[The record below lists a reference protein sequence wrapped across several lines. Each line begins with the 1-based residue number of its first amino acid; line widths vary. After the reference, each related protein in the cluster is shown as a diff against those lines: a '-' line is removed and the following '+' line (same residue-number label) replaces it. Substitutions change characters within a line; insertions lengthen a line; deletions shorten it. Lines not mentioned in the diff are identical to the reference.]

1 MANDK
6 RKSIDVNVNATSTM
20 PTDLKKDIT
29 TVKEATKRVEELRSQ
44 LADTQKEIRHLQNQ
58 FSKLGDYGASGEYRG
73 LKSGNEEEAKVLMD
87 AIKASREVAD
97 SIKAQ
102 LKEAYAAGARLHE
115 AKKAKKPNL
124 KKQQRNQEY
133 LAQKKAEIDAI
144 RKAQENFE
152 RQQNEE
158 NARHRKEM
166 EAIYKQQIAAQKAA
180 NQKMEAEAKK
190 SLAQRMKEQK
200 EGEWLFVPT
209 TLDTGFDSSGKQ
221 KHDYSFGGK
230 DKKASAAVGKGK
242 TYSTTTAIGAKYKQ
256 NFKPNVGAARGTAGH
271 RLLELLGNDNSASS
285 RKALRERID
294 TGRIDKETQQIL
306 SQLYSLTGAKSGFGQ
321 QAELNKLFSWLE
333 KYKNVE
339 RAGERGRTVAAE
351 LPVGFST
358 VRGGQRYTFGGAIDR
373 IEDMGGGRKAIVDHK
388 TQKREIGFE
397 EIAQQIAYKFAAN
410 LNGEKITDIIIDH
423 VPFGDMANAV
433 RYEIQGVTDEIAL
446 QVVNAMV
453 DSAQTGKKVD
463 WQKMLEGQVKKVP
476 IERIITDAAGKQ
488 VNIQKPVVGDKTSTF
503 GLDYTKG
510 QEKTWSRKAN
520 GRIDQGGVS
529 ARELETA
536 FWQKHGKDLEAWK
549 GGDVEAG
556 KRFMDAQ
563 KVLASEFAS
572 MRGGRK
578 DVRFASDWWSEENIQ
593 KLRAAKGGD
602 ISALEGI
609 SAPKLRDVTATTVD
623 GQYIGSYL
631 NNQKDTEA
639 LFNKMKAMDAT
650 ERERVVASIFSHTD
664 YSSGVPVET
673 GHYRDYGEGKR
684 EQADWIRKQ
693 IQKEG
698 WFGHIPN
705 ASSTI
710 DYKYADMDYG
720 DADDIKGTAVDGRW
734 IGNYIS
740 HIQDLLT
747 TYNEKKDGSRG
758 DKSKAGKAKA
768 EIQRIIDGLTETVRK
783 TLYDEE
789 GYVREDS
796 EGYAAE
802 NAAASIVKRLR
813 EIGVDESMYDKLA
826 YYGDPELA
834 RAESREQ
841 RQGSLARER
850 HNEDIPDSVA
860 RRDASSQVEE
870 ALDDAVERFA
880 ESSEFQGLVHAN
892 SESVEVQAVQAG
904 NRMARIVDLK
914 PRIEKLFKP
923 ELDKINAK
931 RKKEG
936 LVEYSPEQLVRAV
949 LARSGN
955 QDLYEDYMR
964 STDVN
969 KKFDEIN
976 AQRANKGEKLLTGAE
991 RFSILE
997 GMLDPNSAEEGS
1009 LLKQI
1014 QGVRAAL
1021 QGGAMGD
1028 KGKKLSSKMMETLF
1042 SRRLLGRQKRDK
1054 NFKYDPSKGIL
1065 GKIASGTG
1073 LGYQEKTLD
1082 PKYAKMY
1089 AQDQAGIALSDET
1102 IYGPVSEQPP
1112 VPSVFDELADIEDE
1126 YSDYAAIMKKA
1137 DPTLDDKEIEEYL
1150 RYQKALSKLN
1160 YMAGEQNGGVGALR
1174 KSLATDETGAFTG
1187 GFNRSKDANGHTV
1200 FGRHE
1205 NAINSWLSDSEDEKE
1220 LDRRQQEYDD
1230 VVEAI
1235 TGVDPRT
1242 FSKGMGSAFKAA
1254 KNTSEASRQLSG
1266 VDFTER
1272 TKENLEEG
1280 LDDAVNQALT
1290 GLKNRY
1296 NAPELRRKENSDFY
1310 DLADVGAEPSQEEK
1324 DLQSLYEGDAYSADF
1339 KETSDMV
1346 KQARQDLI
1354 DAGLIK
1360 EEQDAKKANVEATKK
1375 ADTPD
1380 IPPDSGNVGRTV
1392 VADDSSAG
1400 GGGGVVPPSGGGP
1413 TNIANGM
1420 FSVGQATITVNG
1432 ETTVNLNGPIAQVNG
1447 APVSG
1452 GNKGG
1457 DDGLDFFEEQSSID
1471 NSAKK
1476 QAEAEARVKNADE
1489 AQKTE
1494 VSEENQKKSLAE
1506 INKLLTQSIALY
1518 KEIAK
1523 ETQKIKLLEDDVT
1536 DQGKIQLEE
1545 AVARAEE
1552 LSGMKKQ
1559 IDSQIAA
1566 EREKLTPEKRAEYD
1580 ANAKIRYQ
1588 GAKNTVAVQ
1597 AMRASYDAR
1606 DSAAKDYER
1615 LMNKRLQIESKLDS
1629 LQQRRNTSLSQREV
1643 YVLEEAIAAQ
1653 QRLLALN
1660 QQDVQVLA
1668 QKGHL
1673 REEDIKA
1680 INAEYNAQRTAQQ
1693 AQNATN
1699 MHGSRNLWDM
1709 LGYDIKRSFT
1719 MIFDFGVAHR
1729 ALTALRQKIT
1739 EVINTVVQL
1748 DSVMTDLR
1756 IVTNG
1761 TAKDTEQLI
1770 SGYNNLAK
1778 QLGTTTQKVAEMSNE
1793 WLRQGY
1799 SASETQNLVTSSF
1812 YLSTLGMMDAGT
1824 ATEALTSIMKGF
1836 KMEASETI
1844 DIVDKLTALDLE
1856 LATSSADIATA
1867 MQKTS
1872 ATAKMAGMSLDELA
1886 AAVGVISDVSQAAPE
1901 SIGTSIRTM
1910 LSRYGNVKAGSF
1922 ESLEGGDDSENLN
1935 DIERVLGT
1943 IGISIRTASGEMRS
1957 FSDVLD
1963 DVAEKWVGMSTVEQN
1978 AVGTAMAGT
1987 RQREAFNVLMENYS
2001 TYQEMVKESEES
2013 QGTSTKKMEAYYDSI
2028 EYSIERLKAAWE
2040 EFALSLQS
2048 NGAIKGIVDFATF
2061 LVENLPKIIQIFAT
2075 WMAMMNAYKLP
2086 VWIKQFGQFINPK
2099 ARGANGQFVG
2109 LRAAFT
2115 NSGMTERAMIRDEK
2129 WKAQQAG
2136 EKFYKKGD
2144 MTPVINSAAEKIAQ
2158 AQGGTTAAI
2167 QNLTTI
2173 VRQGLH
2179 VPSAGSS
2186 GAAAQGIGSAPIGDF
2201 PGTTGTTGEHLS
2213 GDSKQAELIK
2223 SKAARKN
2230 FKKAQGGAIG
2240 RDENNY
2246 RVAGKTKRSQN
2257 TAKNY
2262 QKNVDRTDIAEG
2274 YKGMPAHL
2282 GVARTKAELESEK
2295 KSTGFGKNIMG
2306 GAFYS
2311 GSLRESVDQKREAV
2325 DAAKKKYEALKS
2337 TKKDREAQA
2346 TALEAN
2352 AAAYRQI
2359 GEHDRA
2365 DALEKSAEE
2374 LRNQDKVAYADYRAK
2389 KKDLDVS
2396 NDRLELNYRDQQ
2408 AGRVRHNNQK
2418 YRQLSRRE
2426 AAKKAAQY
2434 QALQEVQSLGV
2445 GNVLGQAQISTAA
2458 QALSGSKGALRAL
2471 GITAEEAATMDN
2483 AALEEK
2489 VKAVQSGG
2497 NKNHQKWLGGAIQ
2510 KVAGLDGDVDVTV
2523 MDAKDIVS
2531 LVQNSVDAQKTQA
2544 TDLLNKATGGE
2555 LNIKN
2560 ATEEGAKKTVDD
2572 LSDSLEGFADVT
2584 EEGTHEDGSRV
2595 FRNVETGDI
2604 MEAGSAGQT
2613 GLENAQ
2619 AMKKARIK
2627 TGILTGA
2634 MGGVTAG
2641 LTAAA
2646 TQDGSVGD
2654 KLIAGATNA
2663 VTSGLL
2669 SAIPG
2674 VGPILGS
2681 TLGPIIGGFISDGIL
2696 KLVHA
2701 EELAREARVKEAQEQ
2716 LEALQSVASSIE
2728 SLSDSLVNRAE
2739 WEAADYK
2746 EVNNYISETLSTL
2759 RTNKDYREAFLE
2771 NVASADE
2778 SLAGMSY
2785 SDLVYL
2791 IRDGTNEQAQLIS
2804 NILQSTLD
2812 SQTSEATMASQ
2823 EQERYDARK
2832 TLEENELIGA
2842 YYVPTSTASSSSY
2855 SSDTYSAGMREAM
2868 EALEGLSG
2876 VEMTT
2881 TSEGYRS
2888 VSVTGANAAEQ
2899 LENLEK
2905 ARAAVE
2911 AKAATLTDEDSEYVH
2926 QAYEDLL
2933 EKLDKHID
2941 AVDEANGEI
2950 ENLNAEYND
2959 IEIKETFDKT
2969 VGMWD
2974 SLTISNSTLEEA
2986 IQVMAEDLELAGIQ
3000 VYDAMGNVS
3009 TEARQLIEGYLR
3021 EQDNLSSLFSTDE
3034 KTLRKML
3041 KNSTELDSV
3050 LASVS
3055 EALGEEIDY
3064 DDLVDLIEKGGQGGH
3079 EEQVKIMQQLGYSGT
3094 DENLVEQFNALRNQV
3109 YNLNPESLEDF
3120 ANALGMTVD
3129 EVADLK
3135 DTMGDTTLADLLAT
3149 PQENIDK
3156 LGEMLDIMNDILDS
3170 GKMSS
3175 DNFFSILDSYPELLN
3190 AYDEAGNLIS
3200 VSTDNIQKNLLN
3212 SLYGSEGG
3220 IGKTIGFNMYEDMKT
3235 NENLYDSF
3243 LEMLEANDKVSQETL
3258 DNLKKYNT
3266 FTDDAVG
3273 FIAADSAAWEQYNAL
3288 FAGMNINLEEY
3299 DDLLQTIMDYQTTMI
3314 DQQIDSI
3321 QSQKDALDD
3330 VNEAREKELDL
3341 IKARQKLENAQK
3353 EKKLVYREGIGWTYE
3368 SDQTAIKEA
3377 KDEVDKLETEKDQDD
3392 LQYQIDQ
3399 LEAQKAFIEAIP
3411 SSMELQEQK
3420 ETYEDWMNKI
3430 TENGEA
3436 QADILEKTK
3445 SLYEGIGQIT
3455 KDMMTWVEN
3464 EKKLANSN
3472 YQAYNKIT
3480 TSAMSETES
3489 GFNNLSSL
3497 TQGTVDYAKQ
3507 VEENNANL
3515 LELENLFR
3523 QAGLDPNSD
3532 FWLSASY
3539 DEAKKKNGA
3548 LSILGEGEEG
3558 EAAWKQ
3564 LQESFQTYWDYKHG
3578 TNTYGGNESGQT
3590 WKEQDSQNIFLNL
3603 SSTPSLS
3610 SGSGWDP
3617 SGGDALSLSY
3627 QFGTDGAAI
3636 NSDMATDMFNQ
3647 GNKGGKETKVLAYN
3661 PEEKKWT
3668 KVCQEDTIQNHPD
3681 EAAEL
3686 MTGYKEGTIF
3696 AVGHTGQSGKD
3707 LKYWYKLGG
3716 PNAVQLSVGNY
3727 STTKGEAYAKGTLSA
3742 SGGLSLVNEDG
3753 IEGIITPQGTL
3764 TSLPARSGVVP
3775 ADLTKNLYMLGEV
3788 APNIIK
3794 TLESRWDVFGND
3806 RSSSTSDDHSTNIGN
3821 LYATFQADENFDFD
3835 KFLADVKSAINLNR
3849 HL

>member
-73 LKSGNEEEAKVLMD
+73 LKSGNEEEAKILMD

-97 SIKAQ
+97 SIKTQ

-115 AKKAKKPNL
+115 AKKAKKPST
-124 KKQQRNQEY
+124 KKQQRNQDY
-133 LAQKKAEIDAI
+133 LAQKRAEVEAV
-144 RKAQENFE
+144 RKAQEDFE
-152 RQQNEE
+152 RRQNEE

-166 EAIYKQQIAAQKAA
+166 EAVYKQIIAAQKAA
-180 NQKMEAEAKK
+180 NEKMEKEAKK

-209 TLDTGFDSSGKQ
+209 KLDTGFDSSGKQ

-230 DKKASAAVGKGK
+230 NKKGQPDAVSSSVSKGK
-242 TYSTTTAIGAKYKQ
+242 IYSTTTAIGAKYKQ

-294 TGRIDKETQQIL
+294 TGHIDKETQQIL

-339 RAGERGRTVAAE
+339 RAGERGRAVAAE

-572 MRGGRK
+572 MRGGKK

-602 ISALEGI
+602 ISVLEGI

-639 LFNKMKAMDAT
+639 LFNKMKAMDAA

-664 YSSGVPVET
+664 YSSGAPVET

-684 EQADWIRKQ
+684 DQADWIRKQ

-698 WFGHIPN
+698 WFGHIPDAN
-705 ASSTI
+705 STI

-720 DADDIKGTAVDGRW
+720 DADDIKGTAIDGRW

-802 NAAASIVKRLR
+802 NAAASIVRRLR

-860 RRDASSQVEE
+860 RRDISSQTEE

-892 SESVEVQAVQAG
+892 SESVEVQAVQAA

-914 PRIEKLFKP
+914 PKIEKLFQP
-923 ELDKINAK
+923 ELEKINAQ
-931 RKKEG
+931 RKKQG
-936 LVEYSPEQLVRAV
+936 LVEYTPEQLIRAV

-969 KKFDEIN
+969 RKFDEIN
-976 AQRANKGEKLLTGAE
+976 AERANKGQKKLTGAE

-997 GMLDPNSAEEGS
+997 GMLDQNSAEEGS
-1009 LLKQI
+1009 LYKQI
-1014 QGVRAAL
+1014 QSVRDAL

-1137 DPTLDDKEIEEYL
+1137 DSTLDDKEIEEYL
-1150 RYQKALSKLN
+1150 RYQMALSKLN

-1187 GFNRSKDANGHTV
+1187 GFNRSKDAKGHTV

-1220 LDRRQQEYDD
+1220 LDRRQQEYDA

-1235 TGVDPRT
+1235 TGVDPKT

-1339 KETSDMV
+1339 KESSDMV

-1360 EEQDAKKANVEATKK
+1360 EEQDAEKANVEATKK
-1375 ADTPD
+1375 ETEAKQEDSKAIEEEADKLRKEASEKQAIAREGRLRGYD
-1380 IPPDSGNVGRTV
+1380 ISANHIEAEAQELLKK
-1392 VADDSSAG
+1392 ADDISGSNNGSG
-1400 GGGGVVPPSGGGP
+1400 GGGNNGAPPNGGGP
-1413 TNIANGM
+1413 TNINNGV
-1420 FSVGQATITVNG
+1420 FNVGQATITVNG

-1476 QAEAEARVKNADE
+1476 QAEAEARAKSADE

-1494 VSEENQKKSLAE
+1494 VSEENQKKSLTE

-1523 ETQKIKLLEDDVT
+1523 EIQKIKLLEDDVT

-1559 IDSQIAA
+1559 IDSQIAM
-1566 EREKLTPEKRAEYD
+1566 EREKLTPEKQAEYD
-1580 ANAKIRYQ
+1580 ANKKIRYQ

-1606 DSAAKDYER
+1606 DNAAKDYER

-1739 EVINTVVQL
+1739 EVINTVIQL

-1770 SGYNNLAK
+1770 SGYNGLAK

-1793 WLRQGY
+1793 WL
-1799 SASETQNLVTSSF
+1799 NNVWVT
-1812 YLSTLGMMDAGT
+1812 
-1824 ATEALTSIMKGF
+1824 I
-1836 KMEASETI
+1836 
-1844 DIVDKLTALDLE
+1844 
-1856 LATSSADIATA
+1856 
-1867 MQKTS
+1867 
-1872 ATAKMAGMSLDELA
+1872 
-1886 AAVGVISDVSQAAPE
+1886 
-1901 SIGTSIRTM
+1901 
-1910 LSRYGNVKAGSF
+1910 
-1922 ESLEGGDDSENLN
+1922 
-1935 DIERVLGT
+1935 
-1943 IGISIRTASGEMRS
+1943 
-1957 FSDVLD
+1957 
-1963 DVAEKWVGMSTVEQN
+1963 
-1978 AVGTAMAGT
+1978 
-1987 RQREAFNVLMENYS
+1987 
-2001 TYQEMVKESEES
+2001 
-2013 QGTSTKKMEAYYDSI
+2013 
-2028 EYSIERLKAAWE
+2028 
-2040 EFALSLQS
+2040 
-2048 NGAIKGIVDFATF
+2048 
-2061 LVENLPKIIQIFAT
+2061 
-2075 WMAMMNAYKLP
+2075 
-2086 VWIKQFGQFINPK
+2086 
-2099 ARGANGQFVG
+2099 
-2109 LRAAFT
+2109 
-2115 NSGMTERAMIRDEK
+2115 
-2129 WKAQQAG
+2129 
-2136 EKFYKKGD
+2136 
-2144 MTPVINSAAEKIAQ
+2144 
-2158 AQGGTTAAI
+2158 
-2167 QNLTTI
+2167 
-2173 VRQGLH
+2173 
-2179 VPSAGSS
+2179 
-2186 GAAAQGIGSAPIGDF
+2186 
-2201 PGTTGTTGEHLS
+2201 
-2213 GDSKQAELIK
+2213 
-2223 SKAARKN
+2223 
-2230 FKKAQGGAIG
+2230 
-2240 RDENNY
+2240 
-2246 RVAGKTKRSQN
+2246 
-2257 TAKNY
+2257 
-2262 QKNVDRTDIAEG
+2262 
-2274 YKGMPAHL
+2274 
-2282 GVARTKAELESEK
+2282 
-2295 KSTGFGKNIMG
+2295 
-2306 GAFYS
+2306 
-2311 GSLRESVDQKREAV
+2311 
-2325 DAAKKKYEALKS
+2325 
-2337 TKKDREAQA
+2337 
-2346 TALEAN
+2346 
-2352 AAAYRQI
+2352 
-2359 GEHDRA
+2359 
-2365 DALEKSAEE
+2365 
-2374 LRNQDKVAYADYRAK
+2374 
-2389 KKDLDVS
+2389 
-2396 NDRLELNYRDQQ
+2396 
-2408 AGRVRHNNQK
+2408 
-2418 YRQLSRRE
+2418 
-2426 AAKKAAQY
+2426 
-2434 QALQEVQSLGV
+2434 
-2445 GNVLGQAQISTAA
+2445 
-2458 QALSGSKGALRAL
+2458 
-2471 GITAEEAATMDN
+2471 
-2483 AALEEK
+2483 
-2489 VKAVQSGG
+2489 
-2497 NKNHQKWLGGAIQ
+2497 
-2510 KVAGLDGDVDVTV
+2510 
-2523 MDAKDIVS
+2523 
-2531 LVQNSVDAQKTQA
+2531 
-2544 TDLLNKATGGE
+2544 
-2555 LNIKN
+2555 
-2560 ATEEGAKKTVDD
+2560 
-2572 LSDSLEGFADVT
+2572 
-2584 EEGTHEDGSRV
+2584 
-2595 FRNVETGDI
+2595 
-2604 MEAGSAGQT
+2604 
-2613 GLENAQ
+2613 
-2619 AMKKARIK
+2619 
-2627 TGILTGA
+2627 
-2634 MGGVTAG
+2634 
-2641 LTAAA
+2641 
-2646 TQDGSVGD
+2646 
-2654 KLIAGATNA
+2654 
-2663 VTSGLL
+2663 
-2669 SAIPG
+2669 
-2674 VGPILGS
+2674 
-2681 TLGPIIGGFISDGIL
+2681 
-2696 KLVHA
+2696 
-2701 EELAREARVKEAQEQ
+2701 
-2716 LEALQSVASSIE
+2716 
-2728 SLSDSLVNRAE
+2728 
-2739 WEAADYK
+2739 
-2746 EVNNYISETLSTL
+2746 
-2759 RTNKDYREAFLE
+2759 
-2771 NVASADE
+2771 
-2778 SLAGMSY
+2778 
-2785 SDLVYL
+2785 
-2791 IRDGTNEQAQLIS
+2791 
-2804 NILQSTLD
+2804 
-2812 SQTSEATMASQ
+2812 
-2823 EQERYDARK
+2823 
-2832 TLEENELIGA
+2832 
-2842 YYVPTSTASSSSY
+2842 
-2855 SSDTYSAGMREAM
+2855 
-2868 EALEGLSG
+2868 
-2876 VEMTT
+2876 
-2881 TSEGYRS
+2881 
-2888 VSVTGANAAEQ
+2888 
-2899 LENLEK
+2899 
-2905 ARAAVE
+2905 
-2911 AKAATLTDEDSEYVH
+2911 
-2926 QAYEDLL
+2926 
-2933 EKLDKHID
+2933 
-2941 AVDEANGEI
+2941 
-2950 ENLNAEYND
+2950 
-2959 IEIKETFDKT
+2959 
-2969 VGMWD
+2969 
-2974 SLTISNSTLEEA
+2974 
-2986 IQVMAEDLELAGIQ
+2986 
-3000 VYDAMGNVS
+3000 
-3009 TEARQLIEGYLR
+3009 
-3021 EQDNLSSLFSTDE
+3021 
-3034 KTLRKML
+3034 
-3041 KNSTELDSV
+3041 
-3050 LASVS
+3050 
-3055 EALGEEIDY
+3055 
-3064 DDLVDLIEKGGQGGH
+3064 
-3079 EEQVKIMQQLGYSGT
+3079 
-3094 DENLVEQFNALRNQV
+3094 
-3109 YNLNPESLEDF
+3109 
-3120 ANALGMTVD
+3120 
-3129 EVADLK
+3129 
-3135 DTMGDTTLADLLAT
+3135 
-3149 PQENIDK
+3149 
-3156 LGEMLDIMNDILDS
+3156 
-3170 GKMSS
+3170 
-3175 DNFFSILDSYPELLN
+3175 
-3190 AYDEAGNLIS
+3190 
-3200 VSTDNIQKNLLN
+3200 NLLN
-3212 SLYGSEGG
+3212 CW
-3220 IGKTIGFNMYEDMKT
+3220 
-3235 NENLYDSF
+3235 NL
-3243 LEMLEANDKVSQETL
+3243 LRA
-3258 DNLKKYNT
+3258 
-3266 FTDDAVG
+3266 
-3273 FIAADSAAWEQYNAL
+3273 
-3288 FAGMNINLEEY
+3288 
-3299 DDLLQTIMDYQTTMI
+3299 QTT
-3314 DQQIDSI
+3314 
-3321 QSQKDALDD
+3321 
-3330 VNEAREKELDL
+3330 
-3341 IKARQKLENAQK
+3341 
-3353 EKKLVYREGIGWTYE
+3353 
-3368 SDQTAIKEA
+3368 
-3377 KDEVDKLETEKDQDD
+3377 
-3392 LQYQIDQ
+3392 
-3399 LEAQKAFIEAIP
+3399 
-3411 SSMELQEQK
+3411 
-3420 ETYEDWMNKI
+3420 
-3430 TENGEA
+3430 
-3436 QADILEKTK
+3436 
-3445 SLYEGIGQIT
+3445 
-3455 KDMMTWVEN
+3455 
-3464 EKKLANSN
+3464 
-3472 YQAYNKIT
+3472 
-3480 TSAMSETES
+3480 
-3489 GFNNLSSL
+3489 
-3497 TQGTVDYAKQ
+3497 
-3507 VEENNANL
+3507 
-3515 LELENLFR
+3515 
-3523 QAGLDPNSD
+3523 
-3532 FWLSASY
+3532 
-3539 DEAKKKNGA
+3539 
-3548 LSILGEGEEG
+3548 
-3558 EAAWKQ
+3558 
-3564 LQESFQTYWDYKHG
+3564 
-3578 TNTYGGNESGQT
+3578 
-3590 WKEQDSQNIFLNL
+3590 
-3603 SSTPSLS
+3603 
-3610 SGSGWDP
+3610 
-3617 SGGDALSLSY
+3617 
-3627 QFGTDGAAI
+3627 
-3636 NSDMATDMFNQ
+3636 
-3647 GNKGGKETKVLAYN
+3647 KV
-3661 PEEKKWT
+3661 
-3668 KVCQEDTIQNHPD
+3668 
-3681 EAAEL
+3681 
-3686 MTGYKEGTIF
+3686 
-3696 AVGHTGQSGKD
+3696 
-3707 LKYWYKLGG
+3707 
-3716 PNAVQLSVGNY
+3716 
-3727 STTKGEAYAKGTLSA
+3727 
-3742 SGGLSLVNEDG
+3742 
-3753 IEGIITPQGTL
+3753 
-3764 TSLPARSGVVP
+3764 
-3775 ADLTKNLYMLGEV
+3775 
-3788 APNIIK
+3788 
-3794 TLESRWDVFGND
+3794 
-3806 RSSSTSDDHSTNIGN
+3806 
-3821 LYATFQADENFDFD
+3821 
-3835 KFLADVKSAINLNR
+3835 
-3849 HL
+3849 